1 MYQFHDSKVD
11 TNLFL
16 QLQDL
21 TTVLTRQPELNFEY
35 SYGSY
40 IDISNRKITASTF
53 WDQHDETIK
62 RSGYKTD
69 IYLRAIGTF
78 YYTAIQPMQDFS
90 NDFLINSPFPRFTS
104 QLVTLF
110 ENIRLEELVK
120 KDRPGTTHSFKVRNN
135 YLKAYFTTQ
144 LKTNVTRGYALDE
157 LFCLIFLLIQ
167 ADEPDPQ
174 FPQATDEQLNQLNHL
189 KSSIFSIFDA
199 AKTEDV
205 IHIVKKIAIQLN
217 QNYRD
222 SINEYFIFPIASI
235 NDYSSNTLFDELT
248 RTDPLTNDDLEKID
262 KEKSEYIDETFSTWH
277 RENKNEDRKQTFLQ
291 FDLEQGTKTDLL
303 GGGTRETEE
312 GDQAMASIQG
322 ASGESEQK
330 DYSKLDTLEKE
341 EAKQA
346 GDPSGNLYDEENKYA
361 VPIVQYGG
369 SPSTQDKQSYDEL
382 VLEIDPIRRK
392 LAKTIENTLEH
403 KQNEPRENLVMG
415 RLSKNLLPFVFD
427 DNPRVFYKK
436 DHESNEIDAVFTLLV
451 DCSAS
456 MNNKMDETKRGII
469 LFHEVLRQLNI
480 PHSIVGFWED
490 ATHTKDTYQPNYFHV
505 IQSFTDSL
513 YKMNGANI
521 MQLEPQED
529 NRDGFSIRVMTK
541 ELEARRENNKFL
553 LVFSDGQPAAM
564 NYEEKG
570 IVDTHQAVLEARKKG
585 IDVIGMFLAKDEITE
600 SEDATMKN
608 IYSRHRIMVP
618 DVDDLPEQFAPLLKR
633 LILKT
638 I

>member
-1 MYQFHDSKVD
+1 MYRFHDSKVD

-21 TTVLTRQPELNFEY
+21 TTVLTRQPELGFEY

-40 IDISNRKITASTF
+40 IDVSNRKITASTF
-53 WDQHDETIK
+53 WDQHDETVK
-62 RSGYKTD
+62 ESGYKTD

-78 YYTAIQPMQDFS
+78 HYTAIQPLK
-90 NDFLINSPFPRFTS
+90 DFLNEFLESSPLPRFTS

-120 KDRPGTTHSFKVRNN
+120 KDRPGTAHLFKIRNN
-135 YLKAYFTTQ
+135 YLKSYFTTQ

-189 KSSIFSIFDA
+189 KSSVFSIFDA

-205 IHIVKKIAIQLN
+205 IKIVEKIVVQLN
-217 QNYRD
+217 QDYRD

-235 NDYSSNTLFDELT
+235 NDYTRNSLFDELT
-248 RTDPLTNDDLEKID
+248 RTDPLTNDDLEEVD
-262 KEKSEYIDETFSTWH
+262 KEKNEYIDETFSTWH

-341 EAKQA
+341 EATQA
-346 GDPSGNLYDEENKYA
+346 GDPSGSLYGEENKYA
-361 VPIVQYGG
+361 VPFVQYAE
-369 SPSTQDKQSYDEL
+369 SPSTQDQHSYDKL

-403 KQNEPRENLVMG
+403 KQNEPREHLVMG
-415 RLSKNLLPFVFD
+415 RLSKNLLPLVFD

-490 ATHTKDTYQPNYFHV
+490 ATHTRDTYQPNYFHI

-513 YKMNGANI
+513 YKMSGANI

-529 NRDGFSIRVMTK
+529 NRDGFSIRVMTEK
-541 ELEARRENNKFL
+541 LKARRESNKFL

-585 IDVIGMFLAKDEITE
+585 IDVIGMFLAKDDISE
-600 SEDATMKN
+600 SEDETMKN

-618 DVDDLPEQFAPLLKR
+618 DVSDLPEQFAPLLKK

>member
-1 MYQFHDSKVD
+1 MYRFHDKKID

-21 TTVLTRQPELNFEY
+21 TTVLSREPDLHFDY

-40 IDISNRKITASTF
+40 LDVTDKKVTASTF
-53 WDQHDETIK
+53 WDLNDPNLK
-62 RSGYKTD
+62 AAGYKTD
-69 IYLRAIGTF
+69 IYLRILGNLH
-78 YYTAIQPMQDFS
+78 YTAIQPLRNFMDDYFNES
-90 NDFLINSPFPRFTS
+90 ILPRFTS
-104 QLVTLF
+104 QLVTFF
-110 ENIRLEELVK
+110 ENIRLEELIK
-120 KDRPGTTHSFKVRNN
+120 KDRPGTVNLFENRNN
-135 YLKAYFTTQ
+135 YLKFYFANQ
-144 LKTNVTRGYALDE
+144 LKTNVTKGYAIDE
-157 LFCLIFLLIQ
+157 LFCLIFLLVQ
-167 ADEPDPQ
+167 ADQPDPQ
-174 FPQATDEQLNQLNHL
+174 FAGANEKQLHQLEQL
-189 KSSIFSIFDA
+189 KPSIYSLFE
-199 AKTEDV
+199 AKTTEDILRLV
-205 IHIVKKIAIQLN
+205 EQIVARLINI
-217 QNYRD
+217 YED
-222 SINEYFIFPIASI
+222 SMNDYFIFPIAHI
-235 NDYSSNTLFDELT
+235 DIYTQNNLFDELT
-248 RTDPLTNDDLEKID
+248 RTDPLANDDLEEVD
-262 KEKSEYIDETFSTWH
+262 KDKSDYIDETFSTWH

-451 DCSAS
+451 DWSAS

>member
-469 LFHEVLRQLNI
+469 IFHEVLRQLNI

>member
-1 MYQFHDSKVD
+1 
-11 TNLFL
+11 
-16 QLQDL
+16 
-21 TTVLTRQPELNFEY
+21 
-35 SYGSY
+35 
-40 IDISNRKITASTF
+40 
-53 WDQHDETIK
+53 
-62 RSGYKTD
+62 
-69 IYLRAIGTF
+69 
-78 YYTAIQPMQDFS
+78 MQDFS